1 MKITRYNV
9 VFPKKET
16 AELVEE
22 TLDLNLTG
30 DEVLVKTIYDVIST
44 GTELA
49 NYRDLPN
56 TSVAQD
62 VQGKFP
68 RIVGYSFSAEVVA
81 CGPGVRSLVPG
92 DKVIVGWGGHRSMI
106 VKREKD
112 LLPLTSSSLER
123 R

>member
-1 MKITRYNV
+1 MNITRYNV
-9 VFPKKET
+9 IFPKKET

-30 DEVLVKTIYDVIST
+30 DEVLVKNIYDVIST

-68 RIVGYSFSAEVVA
+68 RIGDTAFRR
-81 CGPGVRSLVPG
+81 RSLHAVPVSG
-92 DKVIVGWGGHRSMI
+92 RWCPGIK
-106 VKREKD
+106 
-112 LLPLTSSSLER
+112 
-123 R
+123 